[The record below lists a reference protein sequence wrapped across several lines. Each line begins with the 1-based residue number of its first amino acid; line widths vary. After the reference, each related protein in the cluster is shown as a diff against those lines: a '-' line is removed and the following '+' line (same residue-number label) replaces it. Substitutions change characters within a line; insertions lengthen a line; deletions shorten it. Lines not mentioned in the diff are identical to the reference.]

1 VNDIEKIRV
10 MVVDD
15 HLVVREGLITLLQT
29 FPDFKM
35 VGEAS
40 SGEEAIRLCAE
51 LEPDVVLMDLVM
63 PDVSGVEAT
72 RTIRQRYP
80 DSQVLAVT
88 SFKETEMVRG
98 VLEAGAIGYL
108 LKTVS
113 AEELA
118 EAIRSA
124 HRGELTVAADA
135 SSIVL
140 EAITSPP
147 APGRDLTEREL
158 EVLELLVQ
166 GLSNSE
172 IAGRLGVSPNT
183 VKNHLRSIYSKLDV
197 STRTAA
203 TTLAIKHGLV
213 EIS

>member
-1 VNDIEKIRV
+1 MEKIRV

-15 HLVVREGLITLLQT
+15 HLVVREGLITLLET
-29 FPDFKM
+29 FPDFEL

-40 SGEEAIRLCAE
+40 SGKEAISLCAQV
-51 LEPDVVLMDLVM
+51 EPDVILMDLVM
-63 PDVSGVEAT
+63 PDLSGVEAT
-72 RTIRQRYP
+72 RTIRQRDP
-80 DSQVLAVT
+80 DAQILAVT

-113 AEELA
+113 ADELA
-118 EAIRSA
+118 DAIRSA

-135 SSIVL
+135 SSVVL
-140 EAITSPP
+140 EAITAPP
-147 APGRDLTEREL
+147 SPGRDLTEREL

-166 GLSNSE
+166 GMSNND
-172 IAGRLGVSPNT
+172 IASRLDVSPNT

-213 EIS
+213 DVT

>member
-1 VNDIEKIRV
+1 

-15 HLVVREGLITLLQT
+15 HLVVREGLITLLET
-29 FPDFKM
+29 FPDFDL

-40 SGEEAIRLCAE
+40 SGEEAIHLCAQ

-63 PDVSGVEAT
+63 PDISGVEAT

-118 EAIRSA
+118 QAIRSA

-158 EVLELLVQ
+158 EVLELLAQ

-172 IAGRLGVSPNT
+172 IAEQLGVSPNT

-213 EIS
+213 EIT

>member
-1 VNDIEKIRV
+1 

-15 HLVVREGLITLLQT
+15 HLVVREGLITLLET
-29 FPDFKM
+29 FPDFDL

-40 SGEEAIRLCAE
+40 SGEEAIHLCAQ

-63 PDVSGVEAT
+63 PDISGVEAT
-72 RTIRQRYP
+72 RTIRQRHP

-118 EAIRSA
+118 QAIRSA

-158 EVLELLVQ
+158 EVLELLAQ

-172 IAGRLGVSPNT
+172 IAEQLGVSPNT

-213 EIS
+213 EIT

>member
-1 VNDIEKIRV
+1 MNETDKIRV

-15 HLVVREGLITLLQT
+15 HLVVREGLITLLET
-29 FPDFKM
+29 FPDFEL
-35 VGEAS
+35 VGEAG
-40 SGEEAIRLCAE
+40 SGEEAIGLCDQ
-51 LEPDVVLMDLVM
+51 LQPDVVLMDLVM
-63 PDVSGVEAT
+63 PDLSGVEAT
-72 RTIRQRYP
+72 RTIRQRHP
-80 DSQVLAVT
+80 HTQVLAVT

-124 HRGELTVAADA
+124 HRGEMTVAADA
-135 SSIVL
+135 SSAVL
-140 EAITSPP
+140 EAITAPP

-166 GLSNSE
+166 GLSNNE
-172 IAGRLGVSPNT
+172 IAGRLNVSPNT
-183 VKNHLRSIYSKLDV
+183 IKNHLRSVYSKLDV

-213 EIS
+213 ELS

>member
-1 VNDIEKIRV
+1 MSEIERIRV

-15 HLVVREGLITLLQT
+15 HLVVREGLITLLET
-29 FPDFKM
+29 FPDFKL
-35 VGEAS
+35 VGEAG
-40 SGEEAIRLCAE
+40 SGEEAIRLCAQ

-63 PDVSGVEAT
+63 PDLSGVEAT
-72 RTIRQRYP
+72 RTIRQRHP
-80 DSQVLAVT
+80 ESQVLAVT
-88 SFKETEMVRG
+88 SYKQTEMVRG

-135 SSIVL
+135 SSVVL

-158 EVLELLVQ
+158 EVLELLVE
-166 GLSNSE
+166 GLSNSK

>member
-1 VNDIEKIRV
+1 MNEIEKIRV

-15 HLVVREGLITLLQT
+15 HLVVREGLTTLLET
-29 FPDFKM
+29 FSDFKL

-40 SGEEAIRLCAE
+40 SGEEAIRLCAQ
-51 LEPDVVLMDLVM
+51 LEPDVILMDLVM
-63 PDVSGVEAT
+63 PDLSGVEAT
-72 RTIRQRYP
+72 RTIRQRHP
-80 DSQVLAVT
+80 DAQVLAVT
-88 SFKETEMVRG
+88 SFKETEMVRA

-113 AEELA
+113 ADELA

-172 IAGRLGVSPNT
+172 IGARLGVSPNT
-183 VKNHLRSIYSKLDV
+183 VKNHLRSIYGKLDV

-203 TTLAIKHGLV
+203 TTLAIKHGLI
-213 EIS
+213 ELS

>member
-1 VNDIEKIRV
+1 

-15 HLVVREGLITLLQT
+15 HLVVREGLTTLLET
-29 FPDFKM
+29 FSDFKL

-40 SGEEAIRLCAE
+40 SGEEAIRLCAQ
-51 LEPDVVLMDLVM
+51 LEPDVILMDLVM
-63 PDVSGVEAT
+63 PDLSGVEAT
-72 RTIRQRYP
+72 RTIRQRHP
-80 DSQVLAVT
+80 DAQVLAVT
-88 SFKETEMVRG
+88 SFKETEMVRA

-113 AEELA
+113 ADELA

-172 IAGRLGVSPNT
+172 IGARLGVSPNT
-183 VKNHLRSIYSKLDV
+183 VKNHLRSIYGKLDV

-203 TTLAIKHGLV
+203 TTLAIKHGLI
-213 EIS
+213 ELS

>member
-1 VNDIEKIRV
+1 MNEIEKIRV

-15 HLVVREGLITLLQT
+15 HLVVREGLITLLET
-29 FPDFKM
+29 FPDFKL

-40 SGEEAIRLCAE
+40 SGKEAIRLCE
-51 LEPDVVLMDLVM
+51 QLEPDVILMDLVM
-63 PDVSGVEAT
+63 PDLSGVEAT
-72 RTIRQRYP
+72 RTIRQRFP

-172 IAGRLGVSPNT
+172 IAARLGVSPNT

>member
-1 VNDIEKIRV
+1 MNETEKIRV

-15 HLVVREGLITLLQT
+15 HLVVREGLTTLLET
-29 FPDFKM
+29 FPDFKL

-40 SGEEAIRLCAE
+40 SGQEAIHLCDQ

-63 PDVSGVEAT
+63 PDLSGVEAT
-72 RTIRQRYP
+72 RIIRQRHP
-80 DSQVLAVT
+80 DCQVLAVT

-140 EAITSPP
+140 EAITSAPP
-147 APGRDLTEREL
+147 PGRDLTEREL
-158 EVLELLVQ
+158 DVLELLVK

-172 IAGRLGVSPNT
+172 IAARLGVSPNT

-213 EIS
+213 ELS

>member
-1 VNDIEKIRV
+1 MNEIEKIRV

-15 HLVVREGLITLLQT
+15 HLVVREGLTTLLET
-29 FPDFKM
+29 FSDFKL
-35 VGEAS
+35 VGEAG
-40 SGEEAIRLCAE
+40 SGEEAIRLCAQ
-51 LEPDVVLMDLVM
+51 LEPDVILMDLVM
-63 PDVSGVEAT
+63 PDLSGVEAT
-72 RTIRQRYP
+72 RTIRQRHP
-80 DSQVLAVT
+80 DAQVLAVT
-88 SFKETEMVRG
+88 SFKEAEMVRA

-113 AEELA
+113 ADELA

-166 GLSNSE
+166 GLSNSQ
-172 IAGRLGVSPNT
+172 IGARLGVSPNT
-183 VKNHLRSIYSKLDV
+183 VKNHLRSIYGKLDV

-213 EIS
+213 ELS

>member
-1 VNDIEKIRV
+1 MEKIRV

-15 HLVVREGLITLLQT
+15 HLVVREGLITLLET
-29 FPDFKM
+29 FPDFNL

-40 SGEEAIRLCAE
+40 SGKEAIRQCAQVK
-51 LEPDVVLMDLVM
+51 PDVILMDLVM
-63 PDVSGVEAT
+63 PDLSGVEAT
-72 RTIRQRYP
+72 RTIRQRHP
-80 DSQVLAVT
+80 EAQVLAVT

-113 AEELA
+113 ADELA
-118 EAIRSA
+118 DAIRSA
-124 HRGELTVAADA
+124 HRGELTVASDA
-135 SSIVL
+135 SSVVL
-140 EAITSPP
+140 EAIAAPPAP

-158 EVLELLVQ
+158 EVLELLVE
-166 GLSNSE
+166 GLSNNE
-172 IAGRLGVSPNT
+172 IASRLDVSPNT

-213 EIS
+213 DLT

>member
-1 VNDIEKIRV
+1 MNEIEKIRV

-15 HLVVREGLITLLQT
+15 HLVVREGLITLLET

-40 SGEEAIRLCAE
+40 SGQEAIRLCE
-51 LEPDVVLMDLVM
+51 QLEPDVILMDLVM
-63 PDVSGVEAT
+63 PDLNGVEAT
-72 RTIRQRYP
+72 RTIRQRFP

-147 APGRDLTEREL
+147 APGRDLTEREH

-172 IAGRLGVSPNT
+172 IAARLGVSPNT
-183 VKNHLRSIYSKLDV
+183 VKNHLRSVYSKLDV

>member
-1 VNDIEKIRV
+1 MNDKEKIRV

-15 HLVVREGLITLLQT
+15 HLVVREGLIALLET

-35 VGEAS
+35 VGEAG
-40 SGEEAIRLCAE
+40 SGEEAVQLCAE
-51 LEPDVVLMDLVM
+51 VEPDVILMDLVM

-80 DSQVLAVT
+80 DCQVLAVT

-113 AEELA
+113 ADELA

-135 SSIVL
+135 SSVVL

-158 EVLELLVQ
+158 DVLELLVQ

-172 IAGRLGVSPNT
+172 IAARLGVSPNT

>member
-1 VNDIEKIRV
+1 LNESEKIRV

-15 HLVVREGLITLLQT
+15 HLVVREGLITLLKT
-29 FPDFKM
+29 FPDFNL

-40 SGEEAIRLCAE
+40 SGEEAIHLCAQ
-51 LEPDVVLMDLVM
+51 LDPDVVLMDLVM
-63 PDVSGVEAT
+63 PEMSGVEAT
-72 RTIRQRYP
+72 KTIRQRYP

-135 SSIVL
+135 SSLVL

-183 VKNHLRSIYSKLDV
+183 IKNHLRSIYSKLDV

-213 EIS
+213 EII